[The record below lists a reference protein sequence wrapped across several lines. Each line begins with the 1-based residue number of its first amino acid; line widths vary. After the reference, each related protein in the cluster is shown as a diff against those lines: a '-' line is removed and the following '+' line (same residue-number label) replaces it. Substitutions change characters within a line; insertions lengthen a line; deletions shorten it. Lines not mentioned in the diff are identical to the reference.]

1 MDRQERKERII
12 DIIDQIKMLK
22 EEIEKNTDTINSII
36 AKIYDLDNELYS
48 FGEVEGWDSQELKTN
63 VIKAF
68 IDSTEFDSIKDDIE
82 QFKNELDEYMYDL
95 SESRREKL
103 EEKYF
108 DLENVLECF
117 DIDECEDLD
126 MLIERIDEITNYLKD
141 MK

>member
-1 MDRQERKERII
+1 MDRQERKDRIV
-12 DIIDQIKMLK
+12 DILDQIKMLK
-22 EEIEKNTDTINSII
+22 EEVEKNSDIINSII
-36 AKIYDLDNELYS
+36 AKIYDLDNDLYS
-48 FGEVEGWDSQELKTN
+48 FGEVDGWDSQELKTN

-68 IDSTEFDSIKDDIE
+68 INNTEFDSIKDDVN
-82 QFKNELDEYMYDL
+82 QFKNDLEEYMYDL

-108 DLENVLECF
+108 DLDNVLECF

-126 MLIERIDEITNYLKD
+126 MLTEKLDEITSYLKD